1 MAHPTDV
8 FRRVRRAHLEQT
20 PLRQTSRCMEQVTE
34 LDLSAEVREKFLH
47 ANARKVFKL

>member
-1 MAHPTDV
+1 LQYMKSYGQDKVLFGSNFPQ
-8 FRRVRRAHLEQT
+8 LS
-20 PLRQTSRCMEQVTE
+20 LSRCMEQVAE

>member
-1 MAHPTDV
+1 MAHPTDA

-20 PLRQTSRCMEQVTE
+20 PLRQTSRCMEQVAE
-34 LDLSAEVREKFLH
+34 LGLADEAREKFLR